1 MKKTRWVLNTIT
13 GNVKHWN
20 PNMIG
25 IDNIVECDENGT
37 PLELLAQMR
46 RLEASKPKR
55 VPGVIK
61 AKVADDDADDENVVD
76 GDNDVDDTDTD
87 EDDGDDEDAVEM
99 AAEAVSTDEKTDEE
113 READDKKVEHTNRI
127 QKLMLFPRDSLVAMA
142 KTKGIR
148 VPRSKAN
155 AQKMW
160 FAEQIAT
167 YDETI
172 LQEG

>member
-20 PNMIG
+20 KHMIG
-25 IDNIVECDENGT
+25 VDNLVECDENGT
-37 PLELLAQMR
+37 PLEFLAQMR

-61 AKVADDDADDENVVD
+61 SKIADDDIDDENVID
-76 GDNDVDDTDTD
+76 GDNDVDGTDTD
-87 EDDGDDEDAVEM
+87 DDDDDAGDAVEM
-99 AAEAVSTDEKTDEE
+99 AAETVSTDEKTDDE
-113 READDKKVEHTNRI
+113 READDRKIEHTKRI
-127 QKLMLFPRDSLVAMA
+127 QNLMLLPRDSLVAMA